1 MHSSACEMHVN
12 DGTFGTPDWLECKDV
27 KEVTRAQ
34 TKDKGDNTG
43 RGRGARSTTIGL
55 PKRTVSGSMSYV
67 PADPAYLL
75 FKAAWDS
82 ATEIILD
89 CCFLDAP
96 GGAGAAGK
104 RGDYVLTKW
113 DRKEADAGAVSY
125 DFELEETTAAG
136 HTEAD
141 YTFPS

>member
-12 DGTFGTPDWLECKDV
+12 DDVFASPEWLECKDV
-27 KEVTRAQ
+27 REVTRSQ

-55 PKRTVSGSMSYV
+55 PKRTVSGTMAYV
-67 PADPAYLL
+67 KTDPA
-75 FKAAWDS
+75 FIKFQAAWDS
-82 ATEIILD
+82 AAEVVLD

-96 GGAGAAGK
+96 GGAGATGK

-113 DRKEADAGAVSY
+113 ERKEPDAGAVSY
-125 DFELEETTAAG
+125 DFELEETTVAG
-136 HTEAD
+136 HTEAA